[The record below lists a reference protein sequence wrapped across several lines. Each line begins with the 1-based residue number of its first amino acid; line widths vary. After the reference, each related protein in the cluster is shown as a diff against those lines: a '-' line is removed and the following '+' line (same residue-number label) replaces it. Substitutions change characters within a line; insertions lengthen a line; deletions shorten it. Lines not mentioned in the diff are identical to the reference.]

1 MKLAV
6 LHYSY
11 DPLHRGRDNF
21 LNAMQ
26 KSTATATLY
35 GSTRHESRK
44 RFRLKA
50 SADMD
55 RLKRDG
61 MSYEQIA
68 DKYGIT
74 YSAAVNILRTYRN
87 KKEK

>member
-1 MKLAV
+1 MTKPPTTTT
-6 LHYSY
+6 
-11 DPLHRGRDNF
+11 PLR
-21 LNAMQ
+21 
-26 KSTATATLY
+26 
-35 GSTRHESRK
+35 STRHESRM

-68 DKYGIT
+68 DKYGINYWT
-74 YSAAVNILRTYRN
+74 AVNILRTYR
-87 KKEK
+87 KKREK